1 MKMAIKR
8 EKQTTPIGFRIDTEL
23 LKDVDKVAAQFK
35 MDRSEIITDALNDFL
50 LDFEEEE
57 NDLAVKGFIRGHI
70 SASEFKLLTGEKPA
84 KDLEQ
89 LRVKFLATYTKD
101 SR

>member
-1 MKMAIKR
+1 MSMATKQ
-8 EKQTTPIGFRIDTEL
+8 EKKTTPIGFRIDTEL
-23 LKDVDKVAAQFK
+23 LKDVDKVAAQIK
-35 MDRSEIITDALNDFL
+35 MDRSEIITTALNDFL

-70 SASEFKLLTGEKPA
+70 DAGEFRLLTGERPA

-89 LRVKFLATYTKD
+89 LRGRFLATYAKD